1 MQSRTGACEGLS
13 VGGGEE
19 PVVESI
25 LSSVLVGSSC
35 DAVWVDDAI
44 SMSAAPV
51 VSGSGP
57 G

>member
-1 MQSRTGACEGLS
+1 VQSRTGACEGLS

-19 PVVESI
+19 PVVESVP
-25 LSSVLVGSSC
+25 SSVLVGSSC

>member
-1 MQSRTGACEGLS
+1 MQSRIGACEGLS

-19 PVVESI
+19 PVVESVP
-25 LSSVLVGSSC
+25 SSVLVGSSC

>member
-19 PVVESI
+19 PVVESVP
-25 LSSVLVGSSC
+25 SSVLVGSSC
-35 DAVWVDDAI
+35 DAVWVNGAI

-51 VSGSGP
+51 VFGP
-57 G
+57 GPG